1 MPYSDLPTPDRGRSG
16 DLRKKLGDSTKSSE
30 IPFFIFLI
38 KVKQTLFL
46 LGELAVY
53 LKISCFFKLYLIIYN
68 TEYKF
73 VFFVYRLHSLV
84 SEPKHT
90 STRVATSE

>member
-53 LKISCFFKLYLIIYN
+53 LKISCFFKLYLLIYN
-68 TEYKF
+68 T
-73 VFFVYRLHSLV
+73 
-84 SEPKHT
+84 
-90 STRVATSE
+90 